1 MSECLVLKELTQ
13 CLETI
18 KRHLEEKSLCQWL
31 ITGGNRY
38 AEIKTAGRFRGVPG
52 KLPAVS
58 VYRNRSF
65 ISEAYVILKS
75 VYCKG
80 IFEINGKRIVTAY
93 SVGCKRKC

>member
-1 MSECLVLKELTQ
+1 MSECLVLKELTR

-52 KLPAVS
+52 NLPAVS
-58 VYRNRSF
+58 VYRNQSLML
-65 ISEAYVILKS
+65 EVYAVLKS
-75 VYCKG
+75 VS
-80 IFEINGKRIVTAY
+80 FRALEING
-93 SVGCKRKC
+93 